1 MDKAHHPRLPLV
13 ENKRCRH
20 VTSHC
25 QRRIPMRF
33 INNLALAALIAAWP
47 VFVGAQGTLEKKDV
61 HIAVGGKTSLYYL
74 PLTIAEQLG
83 YFKEEG
89 LSVTISDFA
98 GGSQALRAV
107 IGGSA
112 DVVSGAYEH
121 TLNMQPKGQYLQC
134 FVQQGRAPQIAI
146 GIATAKANAYKS
158 PKDLKGLKVG
168 VSAPGSSTH
177 MILNHF
183 SSAGGLKPSDIS
195 VIGVGLGATAIG
207 ALKSGQIDAVSN
219 TDPVMTKLEQDG
231 EVKIIADTRTLRGTE
246 QVLGGPMPAGCL
258 YAPVGFIRNNPN
270 TVQALTNAI
279 VRADKWIQSASPQ
292 EVLRTVP
299 ESYLLG
305 DKALY
310 LFSFNKVKEAI
321 SPDGVISDA
330 GAKTALKVIP
340 TFNPEVKAKEIK
352 LELTYTNE
360 FVKRANAK
368 YK

>member
-1 MDKAHHPRLPLV
+1 M
-13 ENKRCRH
+13 
-20 VTSHC
+20 S
-25 QRRIPMRF
+25 F
-33 INNLALAALIAAWP
+33 IRYLAGLAALGWP
-47 VFVGAQGTLEKKDV
+47 LLVGAQGLEKKDV
-61 HIAVGGKTSLYYL
+61 HIAVGGKASLYYL

-89 LSVTISDFA
+89 LNVSIADFA

-107 IGGSA
+107 VGGSA

-121 TLNMQPKGQYLQC
+121 TLNMQPKGLYLQC

-146 GIATAKANAYKS
+146 GLSTAKAKTYKS

-177 MILNHF
+177 MIVNYF
-183 SSAGGLKPSDIS
+183 ISRDGLKPSDIS
-195 VIGVGLGATAIG
+195 VVGVGLGATAIT

-231 EVKIIADTRTLRGTE
+231 DVKIIADTRTLKGTE

-258 YAPVGFIRNNPN
+258 YAPVDFIRKNPN
-270 TVQALTNAI
+270 TVQAMTNAI
-279 VRADKWIQSASPQ
+279 VRADKWIHAASPQ
-292 EVLRTVP
+292 DVLRTVP

-310 LFSFNKVKEAI
+310 LFSFNKVKEAMSI
-321 SPDGVISDA
+321 DGMISDA

-340 TFNPEVKAKEIK
+340 AFNPEVKANEIK
-352 LELTYTNE
+352 LALTYTNE